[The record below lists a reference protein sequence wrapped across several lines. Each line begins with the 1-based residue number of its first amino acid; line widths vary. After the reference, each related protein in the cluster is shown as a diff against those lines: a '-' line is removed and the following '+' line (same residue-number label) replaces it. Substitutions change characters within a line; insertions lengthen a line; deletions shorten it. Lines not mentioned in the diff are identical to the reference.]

1 VKTKF
6 IDLVL
11 IRPAFT
17 EAIYSGV
24 YKTKYKVGLKKV
36 DPPMQLMLL
45 ASAVKFAGLSV
56 KIIDAEVN
64 NLSTAQILEEV
75 IKLNPLYVGITS
87 TTPEM
92 HNAIN
97 IIKSI
102 KDILPNTI
110 TIFGG
115 AHATHVPWEIID
127 KFPNIDFVV
136 VYEGEKALAA
146 ICSNNSS
153 KIEEYKNNAEILFE
167 TCKVPLSLRSRK
179 ILLGE
184 CQSTTDLEN
193 NIADRQPETISMEHY
208 MATDPDFGLL
218 QSDSIETARG
228 CPYGCSFCSSARS
241 GLAVKSV
248 QNVLDELLLIYEM
261 RKKSNK
267 KILVTFL
274 DDTLTFNRER
284 AAQIFE
290 GMLSKKINVN
300 FRAFTRAN
308 TIFTKAGMAEDLEF
322 TKLMMKAG
330 STALSFGVETGSETI
345 NKGLNK
351 GVNLEDYVGAY
362 HILQLAGFRE
372 RRGSFI
378 VGHPFET
385 ESTIV
390 ESIKFAKKIGLNRIG
405 VNIMTPYPGTET
417 YNSAREG
424 KGLYFE
430 KEALDTSNYKRWGH
444 SIVSTPALSSQALVY
459 WQKRFLAEI
468 ALSSAGMKFFGLNL
482 IRGNFSAYYHQP
494 TISALK
500 SIGKL
505 YPTPTF
511 EKPDHSNYNPEDFGQ
526 NHLTKNDCIRVL
538 NKIYNMSFSKKS
550 INNSLIPNFLDL
562 T

>member
-1 VKTKF
+1 MLTK
-6 IDLVL
+6 IVDLVL

-24 YKTKYKVGLKKV
+24 YKTKYKVGSKKV

-45 ASAVKFAGLSV
+45 ASAVKSKGVSV
-56 KIIDAEVN
+56 RILDAEIS
-64 NLSTAQILEEV
+64 NLSISQILEEV
-75 IKLNPLYVGITS
+75 IKLQPSFVGITS

-92 HNAIN
+92 HDAVS

-102 KDILPNTI
+102 KEVLPNTV

-115 AHATHVPWEIID
+115 AHATHVPWEITCQFPEID
-127 KFPNIDFVV
+127 HVV

-146 ICSNNSS
+146 ICSNDLA
-153 KIEEYKNNAEILFE
+153 KIEEYKNNAKFLFE
-167 TCKVPLSLRSRK
+167 TCNVPNNLRSSK

-184 CQSTTDLEN
+184 CQTTKDLEN
-193 NIADRQPETISMEHY
+193 NIADRSEETITMANY

-248 QNVLDELLLIYEM
+248 QNVLDELYLIYEM
-261 RKKSNK
+261 RKKSDK
-267 KILVTFL
+267 RILITFL

-290 GMLSKKINVN
+290 GMLRLKIDVN

-308 TIFTKAGMAEDLEF
+308 TIFTKAGLGEDLEF
-322 TKLMMKAG
+322 TKLMIKAG
-330 STALSFGVETGSETI
+330 STALSFGVETGSEFI
-345 NKGLNK
+345 NKNLNK

-362 HILQLAGFRE
+362 HILQLAGYRE

-378 VGHPFET
+378 IGHPFET
-385 ESTIV
+385 ESTIR
-390 ESIKFAKKIGLNRIG
+390 ESIKFAKKIALNRIG

-424 KGLYFE
+424 NGLYFE
-430 KEALDTSNYKRWGH
+430 KEALNTSNYKRWGH
-444 SIVSTPALSSQALVY
+444 SIVSTPTLSPQALVY
-459 WQKRFLAEI
+459 WQKKFLAEI
-468 ALSSAGMKFFGLNL
+468 ALSTAGMKFFGLNL
-482 IRGNFSAYYHQP
+482 LRGNFSSYYHQP
-494 TISALK
+494 TISAIK
-500 SIGKL
+500 SFYKL
-505 YPTPTF
+505 NKVPTF
-511 EKPDHSNYNPEDFGQ
+511 ETPDHSNYNPEDFGES
-526 NHLTKNDCIRVL
+526 HITKNDCIRVL
-538 NKIYNMSFSKKS
+538 NKIYNMTFSKK
-550 INNSLIPNFLDL
+550 ILDNAMISDL
-562 T
+562 NKI

>member
-1 VKTKF
+1 MTSKIV
-6 IDLVL
+6 DLVL

-24 YKTKYKVGLKKV
+24 YRTKYKVGLKKV

-45 ASAVKFAGLSV
+45 ASAVKLKGLSV
-56 KIIDAEVN
+56 KILDAEIS
-64 NLSTAQILEEV
+64 NLSTPQILEEV
-75 IKLNPLYVGITS
+75 IKLQPSFIGITS

-92 HNAIN
+92 HDAVS
-97 IIKSI
+97 IIKNI
-102 KDILPNTI
+102 KEVLPNTV

-115 AHATHVPWEIID
+115 AHATHVPWEITSQFPEID
-127 KFPNIDFVV
+127 YVV

-146 ICSNNSS
+146 ICSNDLS
-153 KIEEYKNNAEILFE
+153 KIEEYKKNAQILLE
-167 TCKVPLSLRSRK
+167 TCNVPQKLRSAK

-184 CQSTTDLEN
+184 CQSTNDLEN
-193 NIADRQPETISMEHY
+193 NIADRSEETITMANY

-241 GLAVKSV
+241 GLAIKSV
-248 QNVLDELLLIYEM
+248 QSVLDELSKIYAQ
-261 RKKSNK
+261 RKNLNK
-267 KILVTFL
+267 KILITFL
-274 DDTLTFNRER
+274 DDTLTFNRDR

-290 GMLSKKINVN
+290 GMLSRNINVN

-308 TIFTKAGMAEDLEF
+308 TIFTKAGLGEDLEF

-330 STALSFGVETGSETI
+330 STALSFGVETGSESI
-345 NKGLNK
+345 NQSLNK
-351 GVNLEDYVGAY
+351 GVNLEDYIGAY

-385 ESTIV
+385 EFTIR

-417 YNSAREG
+417 YNNAREG

-430 KEALDTSNYKRWGH
+430 NEALDTSNYKRWGH
-444 SIVSTPALSSQALVY
+444 SIVSTPSLSPQALVY

-468 ALSSAGMKFFGLNL
+468 ALSKAGMKFFGLNL
-482 IRGNFSAYYHQP
+482 IKGNFSSYYHQP
-494 TISALK
+494 TISAIKSYYKLK
-500 SIGKL
+500 KV
-505 YPTPTF
+505 PNFATPN
-511 EKPDHSNYNPEDFGQ
+511 HSNFNPENFGES
-526 NHLTKNDCIRVL
+526 HITKNDCIRVL
-538 NKIYNMSFSKKS
+538 NKIYNMSFSKK
-550 INNSLIPNFLDL
+550 NHN
-562 T
+562 